1 MSKTEDS
8 LVFALVHDKI
18 TKVWSLFTQVSM
30 NTSQKYVGLHHL
42 QGCISLSAVTQTD

>member
-30 NTSQKYVGLHHL
+30 NTSQKYVGL